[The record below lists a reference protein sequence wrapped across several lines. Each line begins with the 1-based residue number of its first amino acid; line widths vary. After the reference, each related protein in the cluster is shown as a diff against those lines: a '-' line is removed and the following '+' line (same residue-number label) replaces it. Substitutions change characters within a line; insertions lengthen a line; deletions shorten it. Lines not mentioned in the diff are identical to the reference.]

1 MSPTSQRHLSFIRN
15 QATHWLEKDKASTVT
30 VTISPTPVNI
40 YKEANLVADGIAD
53 GNDSFMRALLTAM
66 LVANTTDLVKIRN
79 AWSFE
84 WERYLLIG
92 QTLKEIEHGS
102 S

>member
-1 MSPTSQRHLSFIRN
+1 MKASNVIENLLKHFPEENSRAWDEMSPTSQRHLSFIRN

-66 LVANTTDLVKIRN
+66 LVANTTDLVK
-79 AWSFE
+79 
-84 WERYLLIG
+84 
-92 QTLKEIEHGS
+92 
-102 S
+102 